1 MVNLTWL
8 GSHLHQNMLLQVF
21 SSFGSSLR
29 SESSVDCLEAAAAAL
44 LRDENLRKV
53 EAALTNQLWKL
64 WKKWKQLEA

>member
-1 MVNLTWL
+1 
-8 GSHLHQNMLLQVF
+8 MLLQVF

-29 SESSVDCLEAAAAAL
+29 SESSVESLEAAAAVL

-53 EAALTNQLWKL
+53 EAAPMNQPWKL

>member
-1 MVNLTWL
+1 
-8 GSHLHQNMLLQVF
+8 MLLQVF

-29 SESSVDCLEAAAAAL
+29 SESSVESLEAAAAAL

-53 EAALTNQLWKL
+53 EAAPMNQLWKL

>member
-1 MVNLTWL
+1 
-8 GSHLHQNMLLQVF
+8 MLLQVF

-29 SESSVDCLEAAAAAL
+29 SESSAESLEAAAAAL

-53 EAALTNQLWKL
+53 EAAPMNQL

>member
-1 MVNLTWL
+1 
-8 GSHLHQNMLLQVF
+8 MLLQVF

-29 SESSVDCLEAAAAAL
+29 SESSAESLEAAAAAVL

-53 EAALTNQLWKL
+53 EAAPTNQLWKQ